1 METSLSSNHP
11 MRQAEVLGWL
21 MEIRPQQMEALWSR
35 ADEVRQRHV
44 GNAVHLRGLVEI
56 SNHCVRSC
64 GYCGISHHNRH
75 LPRYRMDAREILE
88 CARLAAELEFGTVVL
103 QAGEDYGLTRE
114 FVTQVV
120 RQIRAET
127 PLAITLSLGERPEE
141 DLESWREA
149 GADRYLLRFETSDPV
164 LYERIHPSLPG
175 RKSDRFALLARLREM
190 GYEIGSGVMVGI
202 PGQSYDGLARDILR
216 FGQLD
221 LDMIGVGPFIPHPDT
236 PLGDLRSPE
245 VERDQV
251 PASEDMTYRVLAL
264 ARLVCPEANIPST
277 TALATLN
284 RETGRELGLT
294 RGANV
299 IMPNL
304 TPAPYRALYEIYPGK
319 ACLSETSDQD
329 AQGIGGRLR
338 ALGRPS
344 GRGPGTRRRA
354 HA

>member
-1 METSLSSNHP
+1 MN
-11 MRQAEVLGWL
+11 
-21 MEIRPQQMEALWSR
+21 
-35 ADEVRQRHV
+35 AD
-44 GNAVHLRGLVEI
+44 
-56 SNHCVRSC
+56 
-64 GYCGISHHNRH
+64 
-75 LPRYRMDAREILE
+75 EILE
-88 CARLAAELEFGTVVL
+88 CARLAAELKFGTVVL

-149 GADRYLLRFETSDPV
+149 GADRFLLRFETSDPV

-202 PGQSYDGLARDILR
+202 PGQSYDSLAQDILR

-236 PLGDLRSPE
+236 PLGDLCSPE
-245 VERDQV
+245 IERDQV
-251 PASEDMTYRVLAL
+251 PATEDMTYRVLAL

-284 RETGRELGLT
+284 RETGRELGLA

-304 TPAPYRALYEIYPGK
+304 TPAPYRSLYEIYPGK
-319 ACLSETSDQD
+319 ACPSESVDQD

-338 ALGRPS
+338 ALGRPP
-344 GRGPGTRRRA
+344 GRGPGSRGRREPRCLLPSPA
-354 HA
+354 P